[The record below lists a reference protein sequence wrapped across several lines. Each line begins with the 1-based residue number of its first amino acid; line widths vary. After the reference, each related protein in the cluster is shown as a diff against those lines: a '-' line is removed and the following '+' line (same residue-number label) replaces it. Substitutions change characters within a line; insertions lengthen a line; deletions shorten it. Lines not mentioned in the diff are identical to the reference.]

1 MPEKSSVK
9 HMTEKQK
16 RFCDEYLACLNA
28 KQAAI
33 KAGYSKKTAAQMGQ
47 ENLNKPYLREYID
60 EQLARYEESLIVSR
74 EELLRYMSSVV
85 RGESKA
91 QIVMTVGTGDGVS
104 EIVHV
109 MKAPDEKERLKAAEL
124 LGRAYGIFN
133 DRLNI
138 SEPVPVV
145 LSGADDLEE

>member
-85 RGESKA
+85 RGPRSF
-91 QIVMTVGTGDGVS
+91 T
-104 EIVHV
+104 
-109 MKAPDEKERLKAAEL
+109 
-124 LGRAYGIFN
+124 
-133 DRLNI
+133 
-138 SEPVPVV
+138 
-145 LSGADDLEE
+145 

>member
-104 EIVHV
+104 EVVHV

-145 LSGADDLEE
+145 LSGAADLEE

>member
-104 EIVHV
+104 EVVHV